1 MSDSNSSIDGEPSK
15 SPNFNKTNSESQ
27 ELISSD
33 NDNHKS
39 SDKTPDLPCYQTKKV
54 SKIGINDKNIK
65 NDDDIEEFDT
75 DEDEPIEKDDKAN
88 KQSDSSHYSKHLTY
102 EGDLCIYTE
111 PKTGRQLIWD
121 AKKNSWI
128 PKNEVTEN
136 NDDNPMKDYEFD
148 GNNYI
153 YTDKVTNVTYKFN
166 DSKNEWVVKD
176 DKEGKTDNSSAE
188 PDVNNPSGSNN
199 DSVVYGFENDT
210 HTYTDTTDGS
220 VYFWDREKNA
230 WFPKVDDDFIAM
242 YQLNYGFTD
251 QSTTS
256 SSVAQPEIKKIDP
269 KAEKER
275 NKVEAKKKATEP
287 PTWFEID
294 PVHNTAIYIS
304 GLPLDITME
313 QLVELVGKYGLI
325 ARDDKNKD
333 KIKLYRDSEGNPKGD
348 ALCTYIKVES
358 VDLALKF
365 LDGTRLGNKTLSV
378 QRAKFQMK
386 GSYDP
391 SLKPKRR
398 KKDKDR
404 QKKIQEK
411 LFDWRPERLPGEPQK
426 CERIVILKNLF
437 TLSDFEQDVTLSLE
451 YKQDIQSECA
461 KCGDVRKVTIYD
473 TNPEGVAKI
482 IFSEPS
488 EAEACIKLLNGRWFG
503 KRKITAELWDGKT
516 KYHVA
521 ETEEEAEARINKWD
535 KFLEDEYEKQTQSKT
550 NNVEINSD
558 HQSS

>member
-230 WFPKVDDDFIAM
+230 WFPKV
-242 YQLNYGFTD
+242 T
-251 QSTTS
+251 
-256 SSVAQPEIKKIDP
+256 
-269 KAEKER
+269 
-275 NKVEAKKKATEP
+275 
-287 PTWFEID
+287 
-294 PVHNTAIYIS
+294 
-304 GLPLDITME
+304 
-313 QLVELVGKYGLI
+313 
-325 ARDDKNKD
+325 
-333 KIKLYRDSEGNPKGD
+333 
-348 ALCTYIKVES
+348 
-358 VDLALKF
+358 
-365 LDGTRLGNKTLSV
+365 
-378 QRAKFQMK
+378 
-386 GSYDP
+386 
-391 SLKPKRR
+391 
-398 KKDKDR
+398 
-404 QKKIQEK
+404 
-411 LFDWRPERLPGEPQK
+411 
-426 CERIVILKNLF
+426 IVI
-437 TLSDFEQDVTLSLE
+437 
-451 YKQDIQSECA
+451 
-461 KCGDVRKVTIYD
+461 
-473 TNPEGVAKI
+473 
-482 IFSEPS
+482 
-488 EAEACIKLLNGRWFG
+488 
-503 KRKITAELWDGKT
+503 
-516 KYHVA
+516 
-521 ETEEEAEARINKWD
+521 IN
-535 KFLEDEYEKQTQSKT
+535 
-550 NNVEINSD
+550 VINI
-558 HQSS
+558 